1 MKLTCQDIRVRF
13 GAIEALAGVD
23 LDLAEGHRLSIVG
36 PSGCGKSTLLR
47 VIAGLV
53 PAATGRVVLDGS
65 DITDVPPHQR
75 RIGLMFQEHALFPHR
90 DVAGNVGFGLRMLG
104 VAAEVIDAR
113 IDEMLAMVGLAGRR
127 HSPIDTLSGGE
138 RQRVALARTL
148 APEPDIVLLD
158 EPLASLDRVLRTDL
172 LDEITAIFADL
183 AITAIA
189 VSHDIEEAFRFGTDV
204 AVMAPGRIDR
214 IGAAPD
220 VWNDPATTY
229 TAGFLGF
236 APIVAATRTGAGV
249 GTVLGTLDLA
259 APPLASHLAIEPDG
273 LHIARDG
280 EIAGDVLRAGFEH
293 GAWRHVIALVDG
305 SEVVVHAPVRHDGTV
320 ALRID
325 PAAVRFVQPTNS
337 AV

>member
-1 MKLTCQDIRVRF
+1 MKLSCRDIRVRY
-13 GAIEALAGVD
+13 GTMEALTGVNVD
-23 LDLAEGHRLSIVG
+23 LAQGHRLGVVG

-65 DITDVPPHQR
+65 DITQIAPHLR
-75 RIGLMFQEHALFPHR
+75 RIGLMFQDHALFPHR
-90 DVAGNVGFGLRMLG
+90 DVAGNVGFGLRMQDLPSG
-104 VAAEVIDAR
+104 VIDAR
-113 IDEMLAMVGLAGRR
+113 IDEMLELVGLAGRR

-148 APEPDIVLLD
+148 APGPDVVLLD

-172 LDEITAIFADL
+172 LDEITSIFTEL
-183 AITAIA
+183 EITAML

-214 IGAAPD
+214 IGTAEE
-220 VWNDPATTY
+220 VWHRPVTTY

-236 APIVAATRTGAGV
+236 APIVEVRNTGAFLE
-249 GTVLGTLDLA
+249 TPLGTLDLD
-259 APPLASHLAIEPDG
+259 APPNATHLAVAPGG
-273 LHIARDG
+273 LAATEVGDIAGVVLRDG
-280 EIAGDVLRAGFEH
+280 FEQ
-293 GAWRHVIALVDG
+293 GLWRHVVRLADG
-305 SEVVVHAPVRHDGTV
+305 SEVVVHAPDRHEGPIGLT
-320 ALRID
+320 ID
-325 PAAVRFVQPTNS
+325 PAAARFVQPTSS